1 MMRTKWIFLL
11 SVPVIVLSLCMASS
25 IHIMSKAEFPVEIVH
40 GDKKYL
46 NGVNIESRL
55 YQREGALKV
64 NLMDGKISY
73 KHDKNYT
80 MDEGIEPVFH
90 ATVIG
95 NSIKGRKKLSKEESE
110 QISSFYSS
118 SIEKVLECYKLEEA
132 SFKYQSEYIYLK
144 NETFLIKST
153 KDFRLIEQKI
163 QYLNDDGSE
172 RPNMT
177 ANHYFIYVDDGTAI
191 SLIPI
196 TQSGENLS
204 MCDKNYLIT
213 TRLESM
219 VTSSKL
225 YGVEYGDHTITSI
238 KKIANLPKD
247 RYPFVIKELDGNAV
261 IISYDEKK
269 DNYISIYDKN
279 GKLIKERNLKTN
291 INPSLFMLDIQDIYV
306 NDQYLILADNDKI
319 HVIDYEKMEVTKSYS
334 MELLSNIK
342 DIYYKNNLLYV
353 LENNG
358 VRPNIGIKVLDNKG
372 VVFEG
377 DWNLLKYRKDIEENL
392 KKNIWD
398 YSPSMYYEIEVKR

>member
-25 IHIMSKAEFPVEIVH
+25 IHIMSKAEFPVEVVY
-40 GDKKYL
+40 GDKKYM

-64 NLMDGKISY
+64 NLIDGKISY

-95 NSIKGRKKLSKEESE
+95 NSIKGRKKLSKEESK

-118 SIEKVLECYKLEEA
+118 SIEKVLECYELEEA

-144 NETFLIKST
+144 NETFLIKGT

-177 ANHYFIYVDDGTAI
+177 ANHYFIYVDDGTVG

-196 TQSGENLS
+196 TRSGENLS

-247 RYPFVIKELDGNAV
+247 RYPFVIKEIDGNAV
-261 IISYDEKK
+261 IISYDENK

-306 NDQYLILADNDKI
+306 NDQYLILADNDII
-319 HVIDYEKMEVTKSYS
+319 HVIDYEKMEVIKSYS
-334 MELLSNIK
+334 MQLLSNIK